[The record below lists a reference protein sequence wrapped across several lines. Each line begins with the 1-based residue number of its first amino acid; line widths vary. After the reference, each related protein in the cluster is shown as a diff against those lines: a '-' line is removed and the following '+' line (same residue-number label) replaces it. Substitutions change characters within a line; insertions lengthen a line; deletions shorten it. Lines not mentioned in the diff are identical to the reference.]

1 MPFTYVVPD
10 DAPTDKEITATAAPP
25 PVPERPA
32 EPVEQRQEKP
42 AAAEP
47 EPRSQQAPPRQEPAA
62 APVSNW
68 QQPQKQQIPYVPDYH
83 RRNRGCFFKGCI
95 GGLVC
100 FVVFMFFMLR
110 SCDHS
115 YQSDDLGSDT
125 IEVGDEYAVLDFDSL
140 MASVKPQPDSP
151 HWLLG
156 NWTTETSFGT
166 IVLSVGRKYIREMV
180 DDHAAQGSWF
190 YARTAGDD
198 DGALYCRF
206 ADGTKQIYTLDEK
219 HQRIDAGQGLW
230 MNKTK

>member
-1 MPFTYVVPD
+1 M
-10 DAPTDKEITATAAPP
+10 
-25 PVPERPA
+25 
-32 EPVEQRQEKP
+32 
-42 AAAEP
+42 
-47 EPRSQQAPPRQEPAA
+47 
-62 APVSNW
+62 
-68 QQPQKQQIPYVPDYH
+68 
-83 RRNRGCFFKGCI
+83 
-95 GGLVC
+95 C

-115 YQSDDLGSDT
+115 YQSDDLDSDT
-125 IEVGDEYAVLDFDSL
+125 TEVSGEYAVLDFDSL
-140 MASVKPQPDSP
+140 MAGVKPQLGSP

-166 IVLSVGRKYIREMV
+166 IMLSVGRKYIREAV
-180 DDHAAQGSWF
+180 GDRAAEGSWF

-198 DGALYCRF
+198 NGALYCRF